1 MSDYSGMI
9 QELSDICK
17 SLERMDEALSPFEL
31 ADIVCRLNDRG
42 FVIPHVGSKESNLLG
57 EARFIL
63 MNVISL
69 LNKRES

>member
-31 ADIVCRLNDRG
+31 NDRG
-42 FVIPHVGSKESNLLG
+42 LIIPHVGSKESNLLG

-69 LNKRES
+69 LNRRES